1 MVGEHH
7 YPFEAGKFHHLNL
20 LWRPGT
26 NFCKMAEV
34 NRDPEVFPFDHV
46 KHHFVDLGKVVT
58 EVLSEGLNVEYVQD
72 YQVHSFEKTLD
83 SSQLLL
89 RPIPDEF
96 SEVILLQKVALV
108 EELQPIDVS
117 VQQSVFPCNQTF
129 SGNLR
134 TEVIVVVVAEFVAED
149 VAVVVAVHYHVFW
162 VDDETWD
169 PENQRHGLS
178 QCFRQLALF
187 VEVQKA

>member
-1 MVGEHH
+1 
-7 YPFEAGKFHHLNL
+7 
-20 LWRPGT
+20 
-26 NFCKMAEV
+26 MAEV
-34 NRDPEVFPFDHV
+34 NRDPEVFLPDHV
-46 KHHFVDLGKVVT
+46 KDQLVDFVKVVT
-58 EVLSEGLNVEYVQD
+58 ELLNEGLNFEFVQG
-72 YQVHSFEKTLD
+72 YQVHSVEKTLD
-83 SSQLLL
+83 FSLLL
-89 RPIPDEF
+89 LQPTLDEF
-96 SEVILLQKVALV
+96 SEVSLLQKGASV
-108 EELQPIDVS
+108 EELQPKDVS

-129 SGNLR
+129 SGNLK

-149 VAVVVAVHYHVFW
+149 VAVVVAVHYHVSW